1 MKKHCSVVVLY
12 NPIFSEI
19 SEFLN
24 QLINSKY
31 FLFIIDNSEKK
42 LGKEFDIFINN
53 PSVRYKN
60 FNKNKGLAFAQN
72 QGINEAILRS
82 FETITLFDQD
92 SFINSKNYIKLV
104 ETFNQSKYDI
114 MSPLVVSKKDHSK
127 VEESLKI
134 NFIGWPSPTKVIKSK
149 MINPTDIIIASG
161 LTCSLKIF
169 KDVGL
174 FDEDFFIDY
183 LDIEW
188 CLRAKSM
195 GKKIAVN
202 RLITLFH
209 SIGIGQE
216 DYVLFKP
223 QIHPPERTFYQFKN
237 NFALFNKSHVP
248 ILYCLR
254 ELFVNL
260 LSLIIKIFLKKK
272 NRKEHFFYFWD
283 AVKSSIGSNKKR
295 NEF

>member
-19 SEFLN
+19 SKFIN

-42 LGKEFDIFINN
+42 LGKEFDVFIDN
-53 PSVRYKN
+53 PSVIYKN

-72 QGINEAILRS
+72 QGINEAISRN
-82 FETITLFDQD
+82 FETVSLFDQD
-92 SFINSKNYIKLV
+92 SFISSKNYIKLI
-104 ETFNQSKYDI
+104 EAFKQSKFDI
-114 MSPLVVSKKDHSK
+114 MSPLIVSKNDHSK

-134 NFIGWPSPTKVIKSK
+134 NFVGWPTPIEVVKSK
-149 MINPTDIIIASG
+149 MLHPTDIVIASG

-169 KDVGL
+169 EEVG
-174 FDEDFFIDY
+174 FFNEDFFIDY

-188 CLRAKSM
+188 CLRARNK

-202 RLITLFH
+202 SLVTLFH
-209 SIGIGQE
+209 SIGMGQE
-216 DYVLFKP
+216 NYTLFKP

-237 NFALFNKSHVP
+237 NLTLFKKKHIP
-248 ILYCLR
+248 TLYCLH
-254 ELFVNL
+254 ELFANL
-260 LSLIIKIFLKKK
+260 LSLTIKILLKKQ
-272 NRKEHFFYFWD
+272 NRKKYLFYFWK
-283 AVKSSIGSNKKR
+283 AIKSSIESK
-295 NEF
+295 